1 VLYAQ
6 PGGETTLVRF
16 EVHDAQ
22 VPAGRLRVYDGAR
35 RLLGTAGVLG
45 TGDHLYGELW
55 LPLEGDTRIVTELEL
70 PNRRGVIRSEHRL
83 RTQPRWTLYWI
94 AVADAARLL
103 ERLESLLPWQR
114 AIEIAL
120 LRETA
125 VGGNPLAVQTPLEL
139 LDHIPFLRIGQ
150 PARDLEDRFGIPVS
164 PVAVGPEEH
173 LRLRASASSLAGIG
187 VRYAILD
194 QTGTGSPFSSLEGR
208 DGARMLRA
216 AALPGGDPRLLG
228 FAKGAGTML
237 REIERLLTSSPTL
250 LSPTYPHQGALL
262 LTTEIGDDWGRL
274 VQATREWNARF
285 AFPRTPPPTTD
296 HLASATRMRRAAM
309 DRRVSQILA
318 PLNALLGSRTPGV
331 EGFAR
336 QLASTIAG
344 TLVFN
349 PSGVTRTDI
358 VTMPD
363 GSERM
368 VTDVPALGYVYLP
381 DVEYLDSRPYMEPGD
396 VAVVGQRFTVRVDP
410 ESGAIISLYSRA
422 RSTAGTTGTS
432 GRDQTVR
439 VSMWSRAHGCAGQR
453 DGDFPV

>member
-1 VLYAQ
+1 VEARSTVLYAQ

-35 RLLGTAGVLG
+35 RLLGTAGLLG

-70 PNRRGVIRSEHRL
+70 PNRRGVIRGEHRL

-173 LRLRASASSLAGIG
+173 LRLRASASSLAGG
-187 VRYAILD
+187 
-194 QTGTGSPFSSLEGR
+194 GTGHACFE
-208 DGARMLRA
+208 
-216 AALPGGDPRLLG
+216 LPRCQAVIPGCSDLLG
-228 FAKGAGTML
+228 AQAPCFAKL
-237 REIERLLTSSPTL
+237 SDYSLLHPR
-250 LSPTYPHQGALL
+250 YFHPH
-262 LTTEIGDDWGRL
+262 TP
-274 VQATREWNARF
+274 TRE
-285 AFPRTPPPTTD
+285 
-296 HLASATRMRRAAM
+296 
-309 DRRVSQILA
+309 
-318 PLNALLGSRTPGV
+318 
-331 EGFAR
+331 
-336 QLASTIAG
+336 
-344 TLVFN
+344 
-349 PSGVTRTDI
+349 
-358 VTMPD
+358 
-363 GSERM
+363 
-368 VTDVPALGYVYLP
+368 
-381 DVEYLDSRPYMEPGD
+381 
-396 VAVVGQRFTVRVDP
+396 
-410 ESGAIISLYSRA
+410 
-422 RSTAGTTGTS
+422 RSY
-432 GRDQTVR
+432 
-439 VSMWSRAHGCAGQR
+439 
-453 DGDFPV
+453 